1 MEEGFQ
7 DGGMPAYGN
16 AGTSGQQDS
25 AGPPPQ
31 HGNLFVKGLPP
42 GDSTPFKVRHGGCGP
57 S

>member
-1 MEEGFQ
+1 MEEGYQ

-16 AGTSGQQDS
+16 AGPSGQQDT

-42 GDSTPFKVRHGGCGP
+42 GA
-57 S
+57 